1 MQNLKPLR
9 MGSLNKYEIW
19 IADLD
24 PQFGTEPGKK
34 RPVVVVQSDLI
45 NHAESFST
53 IICPITSKLNPESKL
68 LRVHLLESIYPFLKN
83 SDILVD
89 QLRAIDNRRFV
100 NKIGEL
106 AGKEARL
113 LDRNLKIVL
122 DLG

>member
-1 MQNLKPLR
+1 MKHLTMR
-9 MGSLNKYEIW
+9 SLNKFEIW

-45 NHAESFST
+45 NHAESNST
-53 IICPITSKLNPESKL
+53 IICPITSKLNPESNL
-68 LRVHLLESIYPFLKN
+68 LRVHLLQSRYPFLN
-83 SDILVD
+83 DSDILVD
-89 QLRAIDNRRFV
+89 QVRSIDNRRFV
-100 NKIGEL
+100 KKIGILEGL
-106 AGKEARL
+106 EVQL